1 MRGPYDRCALG
12 GRRRSAKTL
21 GEDFHCEEP
30 RPATPYLEAKAE
42 YSINNHSEKARAPHK
57 RTLGTY
63 IQDLG
68 SGIILV
74 GEEGAQK
81 QGECGEFLVNGR
93 ISNPRYRLR
102 PLPTALLVVHRK

>member
-1 MRGPYDRCALG
+1 M
-12 GRRRSAKTL
+12 
-21 GEDFHCEEP
+21 
-30 RPATPYLEAKAE
+30 
-42 YSINNHSEKARAPHK
+42 
-57 RTLGTY
+57 
-63 IQDLG
+63 
-68 SGIILV
+68 LV